1 MNTTTPKSQQA
12 AKLIL
17 AAAESMKQNSTVRFS
32 LELVAGGFDP
42 NDVEHSYKLPKG
54 TLSKIL
60 YG

>member
-17 AAAESMKQNSTVRFS
+17 AAAESMKNSTVRFS

-42 NDVEHSYKLPKG
+42 KDVEHAHKLPSG
-54 TLSKIL
+54 TLNKIL